1 MDSYYDRSLTKR
13 LSWLQRYSEPI
24 FVGILVL
31 LYLFLANYFSWNITF
46 GAGAGGIATLP
57 TSGGSDPYYNFRI
70 ILYILQ
76 YHVQLIHDPALAYP
90 FGSTNPRNPFFHWL
104 VVLVAEIMSVHM
116 NVQTAAF
123 YAFEELDAATGA
135 LLIIPVYLIA
145 KEGFGKKAG
154 LIAAL
159 LYTIMPTNLSSGIL
173 SGGRMHTPELLF
185 AFFAIYFIQ
194 KSINLFEKKRLFT
207 GFSELR
213 QVPGR
218 VKQAYSENMT
228 ATIYALMGGAALGGL
243 MLAWQGYA
251 YIEAIILIYFV
262 VQYLFNIIL
271 KRPSEYLTLILVPFI
286 LLSFAMGAYYYQDI
300 GEGPGWY
307 NAELMVGLLIILF
320 GVVVNAIGRRPWILV
335 FPVLIAVA
343 GGAIVGADIFAHS
356 LFIRLISG
364 DGYFIKTRVY
374 DTIAEAQGITLS
386 TLGQYIAG
394 FGVAPFFL
402 GLAGILIII
411 YRSFKAK
418 SDQMLYLLVFS
429 LVSIYMSFAAVR
441 FNITAAPA
449 YAILGGA
456 LVAYLI
462 KVVRFD
468 DLKNRKKSAFA
479 TFRSSVKGSIK
490 WTHAAFA
497 VIIVLILIIPA
508 GLSLVSAAV
517 PENSASSV
525 GNQFSQALP
534 TFLRTNNT
542 SSLLG
547 QTGYAV
553 ENSSQ
558 PLALSFKWLAN
569 QDAQLPITDKPAYLS
584 WWDYG
589 FQELYQGKHPTVADD
604 FQQGIPQ
611 AGQAL
616 LSQNES
622 QIVGDLIA
630 IYLSANF
637 QANHNN
643 FSSQVKSILVS
654 TIGEKE
660 YRLLLE
666 ANKNPNGFKSDVLS
680 NPTVYGKYIS
690 GISSSNTYYAFVK
703 GNLSFN
709 FPMSVLN
716 NLESSLSKATGY
728 NIGYIQIDHNLFPS
742 SPTSPGIFYAPS
754 YLTDTPSYVTPGGSI
769 VPTDYYN
776 IEAITSNG
784 SYLLNDLP
792 SSAVPITYD
801 FLYNSSFYNTS
812 IYRFT
817 IGYPPSAV
825 GQSDIIPGL
834 TSSTQND
841 TPMPAWNMSNFE
853 LVYSLSL
860 YNPHKNYQNY
870 PGDFKYIPLQTAY
883 KYQQEGKGFEDLIP
897 PATDFLSGADPIVE
911 YFPGAIIQGKVTTS
925 SGAPV
930 PGVRV
935 TVFDQYGIPHQ
946 TVVTNASG
954 DYSVIGLPG
963 NDTVYFS
970 TGSLNS
976 HYLVGSNVITSKT
989 VNISDTQAER
999 QTTGYNS
1006 TTGDPNYYVNI
1017 NENVGSSYAQGQVF
1031 NQFQNI
1037 PNPSRGESNA
1047 VSNSRVL
1054 NGNLILTN
1062 STYNLSYNTTIKD
1075 GNYNVSVPPVSYE
1088 VSVYTNGTLLKDV
1101 QQVNVTSSK
1110 VFNNIYITY
1119 DAIFA
1124 NLSTKGKLSQNI
1136 SISASNNGPTGK
1148 MVGENISRSGY
1159 EVLWVTPGN
1168 YSISVNQTGLSSY
1181 SSSVSFTGWGLNK
1194 TSTLNP
1200 LPGIRLNLTI
1210 SGYRQGDH
1218 AYLLP
1223 NGSFSEEINVSGD
1236 NGFIS
1241 SMLPAGV
1248 YSIYAYGNGYAALK
1262 TLILN
1267 SSRNMSINMTPAS
1280 TISLNSTVPN
1290 HNSFTGYYE
1299 VMSGSGFL
1307 KKYYGQDNYL
1317 NLSMPNGMYTI
1328 DGVATYSGILTSAS
1342 VQVSLNTMLRET
1354 LVPVS
1359 NGSQAV
1365 LVYNKA
1371 ISSGYTSKAAIT
1383 DGVVSLYSQGTPVG
1397 FSKLS
1402 STGSA
1407 LIYLPEGYPDLT
1419 AKFISASFHNSTA
1432 SVSSGSTAS
1441 IGASPYLVSQQ
1452 LVFTNQN
1459 GKSIS
1464 GSLTLTGLNGIYNY
1478 TISGGLVNI
1487 NVPVGFYHLTIH
1499 SSSYYVRL
1507 SKNYLVLTKPVA
1519 SIHISVY
1526 TSINLKVSGSSTAF
1540 LYNVNGTIISNL
1552 TRVLTGDYHLYAL
1565 NSTGGLNVTYL
1576 NLNRNLS
1583 LSPSYSP
1590 SLKVNLS
1597 NSESNSGGEYYL
1609 NSSKYNIPTTSES
1622 INVFPGT
1629 YNISYRNSL
1638 SNSTGSF
1645 VFYGFGNYVLHGPTN
1660 VNISVARETV
1670 KESVSG
1676 EALLAGKPAADVT
1689 VILLN
1694 SSGYMESKTVSN
1706 STGYYHI
1713 GNINTGDVSLYAI
1726 QNSTESAYL
1735 ASATIP
1741 GFGNLTNLNLTLGSS
1756 VDVRF
1761 GVNIGS
1767 KMVNLP
1773 VNISHGSAIYV
1784 VNSSQPSV
1792 VLPVGTYSFS
1802 ASELLTQTMPNGTLS
1817 SITYST
1823 SRTLS
1828 VNSSELIPLSLEK
1841 IVEYSFSSNLTS
1853 KIVNSTVGSSFTYDF
1868 LLKNNGNSP
1877 DNVTL
1882 SSPTTAW
1889 TEVFNTSRLY
1899 MVAGSEMHISVNIT
1913 QNSLEPAGTYYI
1925 PVKVDYSSGSSD
1937 IYLPVNITSVKSYK
1951 VEIMPD
1957 IFTNNSDYVVPVKII
1972 NTGSVSDSIA
1982 VSINTTQ
1989 SLSYGWNSSIQNFN
2003 ASHGIVNL
2011 PFNKTDT
2018 VYVVFSLNSTH
2029 FLKTF
2034 STTLNTTSSNL
2045 NFSKTITVSVTSKTS
2060 VSSITSSG
2068 NGVIPNYVSD
2078 PFFTLEIGI
2087 IVIVVAVVGG
2097 LITVAYRG
2105 RRR

>member
-46 GAGAGGIATLP
+46 GAGAGGITTLP

-154 LIAAL
+154 LIAAF

-335 FPVLIAVA
+335 FPVLIVVA

-374 DTIAEAQGITLS
+374 DTIAEAQGVTLS

-411 YRSFKAK
+411 YRSFKEK

-456 LVAYLI
+456 LITYLI
-462 KVVRFD
+462 KVVKLD

-497 VIIVLILIIPA
+497 VILVLILIVPS

-517 PENSASSV
+517 PANSATPI
-525 GNQFSQALP
+525 GNEFSNALP
-534 TFLRTNNT
+534 SFLRTNNT
-542 SSLLG
+542 STLLG
-547 QTGYAV
+547 ETGYAV

-558 PLALSFKWLAN
+558 PLALSFKWLAT
-569 QDAQLPITDKPAYLS
+569 QDSQLPLADKPAYLS

-622 QIVGDLIA
+622 QIVGDFIA

-637 QANHNN
+637 QANHDN

-654 TIGEKE
+654 TVGEKE
-660 YRLLLE
+660 YSLLLE
-666 ANKNPNGFKSDVLS
+666 ANKNPDAFKSDVLS
-680 NPTVYGKYIS
+680 NPSIYGQYIS

-703 GNLSFN
+703 GNLSYN

-742 SPTSPGIFYAPS
+742 SPTSPGIFYAPA

-817 IGYPPSAV
+817 IGYPASAI
-825 GQSDIIPGL
+825 GQSDIVPGL
-834 TSSTQND
+834 TSATQNL

-853 LVYSLSL
+853 LVYSVSL

-870 PGDFKYIPLQTAY
+870 PQDFQEIPIQQAY
-883 KYQQEGKGFEDLIP
+883 KYEQEGKGFVELIP
-897 PATDFLSGADPIVE
+897 PASQFLSGADPIVQ
-911 YFPGAIIQGKVTTS
+911 YFPGAVIQGKVTTS
-925 SGAPV
+925 SGIPI
-930 PGVRV
+930 PGVHV

-946 TVVTNASG
+946 EVTTNASG
-954 DYSVIGLPG
+954 DYSLVGLPG

-970 TGSLNS
+970 TG
-976 HYLVGSNVITSKT
+976 
-989 VNISDTQAER
+989 NISSLYLIGGNSLGYKTINVTMAQADRE
-999 QTTGYNS
+999 TTGFNS
-1006 TTGDPNYYVNI
+1006 TTGLPNYYITVNK
-1017 NENVGSSYAQGQVF
+1017 NVGNSYASGSVYNQYQGDSGSSSQSVAVKDAKMLSG
-1031 NQFQNI
+1031 NI
-1037 PNPSRGESNA
+1037 
-1047 VSNSRVL
+1047 
-1054 NGNLILTN
+1054 ILTN
-1062 STYNLSYNTTIKD
+1062 STYNLKFNTTIND
-1075 GNYNVSVPPVSYE
+1075 GEFNVSVPPIYYNVSIYSNGHLFSN
-1088 VSVYTNGTLLKDV
+1088 VSVFDAN
-1101 QQVNVTSSK
+1101 NSK
-1110 VFNNIYITY
+1110 SNNIYIKY

-1124 NLSTKGKLSQNI
+1124 NVTAGNGISQNVTLKATPTTKSSQQI
-1136 SISASNNGPTGK
+1136 REEKSTNGA
-1148 MVGENISRSGY
+1148 EII
-1159 EVLWVTPGN
+1159 WVTPGN
-1168 YSISVNQTGLSSY
+1168 YTLNVNQTGLAGY
-1181 SSSVSFTGWGLNK
+1181 SQKVSFDRWGQN
-1194 TSTLNP
+1194 TSTSVQP
-1200 LPGIRLNLTI
+1200 LPGFNLNI
-1210 SGYRQGDH
+1210 SIPGYESGI
-1218 AYLLP
+1218 YTYILP
-1223 NGSFSEEINVSGD
+1223 DGNYSNRINVTGQS
-1236 NGFIS
+1236 NS
-1241 SMLPAGV
+1241 VSMNLPAGV
-1248 YSIYAYGNGYAALK
+1248 YTIYSYGNGMAYLN
-1262 TLILN
+1262 TVILN
-1267 SSRNMSINMTPAS
+1267 SSRDISLNLLPAS
-1280 TISLNSTVPN
+1280 KLQLNSTVPS
-1290 HNSFTGYYE
+1290 HSSFSGYYE
-1299 VMSGSGFL
+1299 VLSSTGLMLNSYNNNSYWNVTLPHGF
-1307 KKYYGQDNYL
+1307 
-1317 NLSMPNGMYTI
+1317 YTI
-1328 DGVATYSGILTSAS
+1328 NGIATYSGITSSTSA
-1342 VQVSLNTMLRET
+1342 QVSLNTMLREH
-1354 LVPVS
+1354 LIL
-1359 NGSQAV
+1359 NQNNSQSA
-1365 LVYNKA
+1365 LIYNKQ
-1371 ISSGYTSKAAIT
+1371 ISSSYSSGSAVNGGIL
-1383 DGVVSLYSQGTPVG
+1383 VLYSFGTPVSFG
-1397 FSKLS
+1397 AVS
-1402 STGSA
+1402 STGSSVQY
-1407 LIYLPEGYPDLT
+1407 IPDFYNDLT
-1419 AKFISASFHNSTA
+1419 AHYISPDYENATADVSF
-1432 SVSSGSTAS
+1432 GSTTD
-1441 IGASPYLVSQQ
+1441 IGAEPHMVSQQ
-1452 LVFTNQN
+1452 FFLSNQN
-1459 GKSIS
+1459 GVPIT
-1464 GSLTLTGLNGIYNY
+1464 GTLSMTGLNGNYNFK
-1478 TISGGLVNI
+1478 ISDGLSMI
-1487 NVPVGFYHLTIH
+1487 SVPVGFYHLSVQ
-1499 SSSYYVRL
+1499 SSSYYANIL
-1507 SKNYLVLTKPVA
+1507 TNYALLVKQTNTIHLQVVTNANLTVTGAKDA
-1519 SIHISVY
+1519 YLY
-1526 TSINLKVSGSSTAF
+1526 TK
-1540 LYNVNGTIISNL
+1540 NGTIISDL
-1552 TRVLTGDYHLYAL
+1552 SRVPTGIYNLYAV
-1565 NSTGGLNVTYL
+1565 NSDGGLNITLL
-1576 NLNRNLS
+1576 NLTSNTTISPVYL
-1583 LSPSYSP
+1583 PSYT
-1590 SLKVNLS
+1590 VNLS
-1597 NSESNSGGEYYL
+1597 NSASMPGGEYFL
-1609 NSSKYNIPTTSES
+1609 NSTTFSIPTNSTSVQ
-1622 INVFPGT
+1622 VFGGT
-1629 YNISYRNSL
+1629 YRISYIASE

-1645 VFYGFGNYVLHGPTN
+1645 RFTGTGTFKVSAPISAN
-1660 VNISVARETV
+1660 VSIVSHEITSN
-1670 KESVSG
+1670 VSG
-1676 EALLAGKPAADVT
+1676 YASIASSHASDVT
-1689 VILLN
+1689 VIILN
-1694 SSGYMESKTVSN
+1694 SKGAVEARGVTN
-1706 STGYYHI
+1706 STGFFSI
-1713 GNINTGDVSLYAI
+1713 GNVNTGKVTIYAM
-1726 QNSTESAYL
+1726 QNSTSTAYMNSAN
-1735 ASATIP
+1735 IP
-1741 GFGNLTNLNLTLGSS
+1741 GFSNLTGLNLTLTRAVKVS
-1756 VDVRF
+1756 V

-1767 KMVNLP
+1767 KMVGMP
-1773 VNISHGSAIYV
+1773 VNVTSGNSLYV
-1784 VNSSQPSV
+1784 VNSTTPSF
-1792 VLPVGTYSFS
+1792 VLPVGNYTFS
-1802 ASELLTQTMPNGTLS
+1802 ASESLHEAMPNGTFS
-1817 SITYST
+1817 SVVYSASQT
-1823 SRTLS
+1823 IY
-1828 VNSSELIPLSLEK
+1828 VNASMHIPLTLQK
-1841 IVEYSFSSNLTS
+1841 IDVYSFASNLTS
-1853 KIVNSTVGSSFTYDF
+1853 AEVNTTVGHSFVYNFT
-1868 LLKNNGNSP
+1868 LKNNGNSP

-1899 MVAGSEMHISVNIT
+1899 MIAGSEMHISVNIT

-1957 IFTNNSDYVVPVKII
+1957 IFTNNSNYVVPVKII